1 MSSFFKETYE
11 KLPKSG
17 VINVYGPQ
25 GCGKTFFFSKL
36 QHVSFSHDVL
46 KTKEKTGDFM
56 KMMKC
61 SLLPLVLDDFD
72 IVSSLPGVKELVKI
86 KTQFFIV
93 SENKIDLDII
103 TCHFE
108 FPNVPIEEFAKE
120 NKIDIQKAKQLIE
133 KSSGN
138 LTTAKTDI
146 DSFVSV
152 RDVFIDSKDYVKEL
166 IRSEKPSEFIDRHL
180 SEHGNTFGM
189 IHENYPEYTDEF
201 TKVTQSLSDAVLI
214 DQVIY
219 SEVSWDLMP
228 FFNVSGCI
236 IPAFYMKGNPE
247 DIKPGSAWTKHSNMC
262 MKMSRLRK
270 LRIPREHLWVWALK
284 ANAGEKINFED
295 SYDLDSINQ
304 ISFIKIKPKI
314 LTSLKKSLKI

>member
-11 KLPKSG
+11 KIPKSG

-25 GCGKTFFFSKL
+25 GCGKTFFFSKVN
-36 QHVSFSHDVL
+36 HVSFNHDVL
-46 KTKEKTGDFM
+46 KTKEKTDDFM
-56 KMMKC
+56 KMMRC

-72 IVSSLPGVKELVKI
+72 IVSSLPGIKELRKI
-86 KTQFFIV
+86 KTQFFII
-93 SENKIDLDII
+93 SEKKIDLDIV
-103 TCHFE
+103 TFHFE
-108 FPNVPIEEFAKE
+108 FPRVPDEDFANE
-120 NKIDIQKAKQLIE
+120 NNIDIQKAKTLIQNAN
-133 KSSGN
+133 GN
-138 LTTAKTDI
+138 LTIVKTNI
-146 DSFVSV
+146 DSFECV

-166 IRSEKPSEFIDRHL
+166 IRSENPSEFIDRHL

-189 IHENYPEYTDEF
+189 IHENYPDYTTEF
-201 TKVTQSLSDAVLI
+201 TRVSQSLSDAVLI
-214 DQVIY
+214 DQFIY

-236 IPAFYMKGNPE
+236 IPAFYMKGDPV

-270 LRIPREHLWVWALK
+270 LRLPREHLWIWSLK
-284 ANAGEKINFED
+284 ANAGEKIPFD

-304 ISFIKIKPKI
+304 ISFVKIKPKI
-314 LTSLKKSLKI
+314 LTSLKKSLNK